1 MKERTKATGKDASF
15 RKRRNKEFY
24 AVKFSKK
31 FKPKTP
37 RATSFGHICVSK
49 ADAQLLIEL
58 VNSPFKPNE
67 ATLEARRMN
76 AAIPRLSR

>member
-1 MKERTKATGKDASF
+1 MKERTKVTGKDASF
-15 RKRRNKEFY
+15 RKRRY

-37 RATSFGHICVSK
+37 RTTSFGHICVSK
-49 ADAQLLIEL
+49 ADTQLLIEL